1 MGATHSRDS
10 SLGLSQ
16 GRRRSRDATLESR
29 EHLETSSLGSCGTG
43 LTARVGLVRI
53 LPCPSEGQEGPQPTA
68 GCLLI
73 LPASPTFTL
82 TPGPSDK
89 LTPLEC
95 MEFRLSFLGAQNST
109 KGSGGRSLSLNF
121 PTCVPHWQ
129 TGLWGELALQELW
142 TPIDRL
148 RAPGPLGK
156 VSLNCV
162 TLGAWLHRPQAT
174 RGDHA

>member
-1 MGATHSRDS
+1 MGATHSWDS

-68 GCLLI
+68 GSLLI

-95 MEFRLSFLGAQNST
+95 VEFRLSFLGAQNST
-109 KGSGGRSLSLNF
+109 KGSGGRRSLSLNF
-121 PTCVPHWQ
+121 PTCVLGWI
-129 TGLWGELALQELW
+129 LAN
-142 TPIDRL
+142 R
-148 RAPGPLGK
+148 PLG
-156 VSLNCV
+156 
-162 TLGAWLHRPQAT
+162 
-174 RGDHA
+174 